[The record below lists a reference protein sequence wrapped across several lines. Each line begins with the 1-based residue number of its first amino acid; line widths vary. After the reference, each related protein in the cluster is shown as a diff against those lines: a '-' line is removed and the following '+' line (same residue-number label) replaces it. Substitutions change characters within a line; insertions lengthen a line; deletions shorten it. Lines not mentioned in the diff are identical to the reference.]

1 MVAAMRFLLT
11 ASLLLSACATS
22 VPAAPPPLTAPAPIP
37 DAPSPPSPQWEM
49 LRSAGH
55 DTGPTQAEIVR
66 LFGAP
71 AISRQEGASAA
82 LTYRLETCA
91 LLMLFEPDARNVQRL
106 TIVHASARRAGAPAP
121 SLEQC
126 AAEATPH

>member
-11 ASLLLSACATS
+11 ASLLVSACATAQ
-22 VPAAPPPLTAPAPIP
+22 PAASPPITAPTSIAA
-37 DAPSPPSPQWEM
+37 APSRPSLQWEM
-49 LRSAGH
+49 LRAAGH

-66 LFGAP
+66 VFGAP

-106 TIVHASARRAGAPAP
+106 TLVHASARRVGAPAP

>member
-11 ASLLLSACATS
+11 ASLFLSACATAPTPATPEQAAA
-22 VPAAPPPLTAPAPIP
+22 VFPEAAPR
-37 DAPSPPSPQWEM
+37 PSPQWEM

-55 DTGPTQAEIVR
+55 NTGPTQAEIVR

-71 AISRQEGASAA
+71 SISRQDGAGAA